1 MQATERAMREAA
13 LQLIREGGYEA
24 TSTDDIAKAAGVSP
38 RTFFNYFA
46 TKEDVVF
53 IPEDV
58 VPGLVSAAL
67 RARPLGEDLA
77 TSMVAALTGVF
88 QQFAQFIGADAA
100 ALVRAQVRLVLTEPS
115 IRRISFER
123 RMNLEDA
130 VWKVVQER
138 GVSPQDLAARAT
150 VTTVIS
156 LIYLGLTE
164 WASSNDDEALLAVVA
179 RSLLAAPHPSRLAA
193 GLTGPPLLP

>member
-13 LQLIREGGYEA
+13 LRLMGQRGYEA
-24 TSTDDIAKAAGVSP
+24 TSTDDIARAAGVSP

-53 IPEDV
+53 VPRDIL
-58 VPGLVSAAL
+58 PGLVGAAL
-67 RARPLGEDLA
+67 RERPLDEDLA

-88 QQFAQFIGADAA
+88 EQFAQFVGTDAA
-100 ALVRAQVRLVLTEPS
+100 ALVRAQVRLMLTEPS
-115 IRRISFER
+115 IRRITFER
-123 RMNLEDA
+123 RMNFEDA

-138 GVSPQDLAARAT
+138 GVAPQDLAARAT

-156 LIYLGLTE
+156 LTFLGLME
-164 WASSNDDEALLAVVA
+164 WASSNDDEMLLAVVA
-179 RSLLAAPHPSRLAA
+179 RSLLAAPHPSRIAA
-193 GLTGPPLLP
+193 GLTGPPLLS

>member
-1 MQATERAMREAA
+1 
-13 LQLIREGGYEA
+13 
-24 TSTDDIAKAAGVSP
+24 
-38 RTFFNYFA
+38 
-46 TKEDVVF
+46 
-53 IPEDV
+53 
-58 VPGLVSAAL
+58 
-67 RARPLGEDLA
+67 
-77 TSMVAALTGVF
+77 MVAALTGVF

-164 WASSNDDEALLAVVA
+164 WASSNDDESLLAVVA
-179 RSLLAAPHPSRLAA
+179 AQPASGAAPVATSGWADGSAA
-193 GLTGPPLLP
+193 ASLTGSRPKTFLHSTARKRTVWSSNPPRGGGA